1 MRNTKPRFI
10 LVGANLAIDFANTV
24 VDPGGHPAG
33 ALRTWPDF
41 VAFLKSTRSVEGPWI
56 TRNSRESAAAFASA
70 HKLRDCIRAILAALA
85 SGGKVPH
92 KPVESINRVLAL
104 HAGCPKL
111 VQGRKG
117 WGLTH
122 VRQCTDAARIL
133 FPIAEAAARIVTG
146 GAKAGIRKCG
156 NPACVLFFQDKTGR
170 RRWCSMAVCGNRAKV
185 AAFASRH
192 KQ

>member
-1 MRNTKPRFI
+1 M
-10 LVGANLAIDFANTV
+10 VAANLAIDFANTV
-24 VDPGGHPAG
+24 VDPSGHPAG

-41 VAFLKSTRSVEGPWI
+41 VAFLKSTRSVEEPWI
-56 TRNSRESAAAFASA
+56 TRNSRKSAAVFAVVR
-70 HKLRDCIRAILAALA
+70 KLRGSIRDILAALA
-85 SGGKVPH
+85 SGEKVPR

-111 VQGRKG
+111 VLGQKG
-117 WGLTH
+117 WELTH
-122 VRQCTDAARIL
+122 VRQRTDAARIL
-133 FPIAEAAARIVTG
+133 FPIAEAAARIVTS
-146 GAKAGIRKCG
+146 GAKAGVRKCG

-185 AAFASRH
+185 AAFASRN